1 MIVGPIELPKP
12 SRLGNVT
19 RRGPIEARGLE
30 YSQHS
35 LILLLGLAVAGL
47 TLFGA
52 IAVGPYARRGLRPL
66 LAVTS
71 LAAFLASGFWLV
83 SYLNLIEQRRS
94 IETRLNELRAQA
106 LATGSTLAC
115 LERTGEAVDSAC
127 VQILFAAPETLAAAN
142 VYTAAQLDLL
152 AAAAKY
158 AGPRTVQ
165 FDDSIAAL
173 QRSLQQDPFG
183 LTANLLVVREKCTA
197 ERCERFALFENARR
211 IRENIRAKTFDGHVA
226 RSAANWRTPG
236 AAPAVPS
243 AAIAPTGAETRA
255 PIPDKYTL
263 PSAASI
269 PPVSIMNEEPE
280 RRPAKDRPPAPPAA
294 TAPEQPAPAQ
304 KQAPRRETSRPS
316 APLSLSPAQ

>member
-1 MIVGPIELPKP
+1 
-12 SRLGNVT
+12 
-19 RRGPIEARGLE
+19 LE
-30 YSQHS
+30 HSQHS
-35 LILLLGLAVAGL
+35 VILLLGLAVAGL

-71 LAAFLASGFWLV
+71 FAAFLASGFWLV

-94 IETRLNELRAQA
+94 IETRVNELRAQA
-106 LATGSTLAC
+106 LATGSPLAC
-115 LERTGEAVDSAC
+115 LERTGEAVDTAC

-152 AAAAKY
+152 AAATKY
-158 AGPRTVQ
+158 AGPRTAQ

-183 LTANLLVVREKCTA
+183 LTANLLMVREKCTA
-197 ERCERFALFENARR
+197 ERCERLALFQDARR
-211 IRENIRAKTFDGHVA
+211 IRENIRAKAFDAHVA

-236 AAPAVPS
+236 AAPAGPG

-280 RRPAKDRPPAPPAA
+280 NRRSAKDRPPSPGAA
-294 TAPEQPAPAQ
+294 TEQPATPPQ
-304 KQAPRRETSRPS
+304 KQAPPRRESSRPS
-316 APLSLSPAQ
+316 APLSLNPAQ